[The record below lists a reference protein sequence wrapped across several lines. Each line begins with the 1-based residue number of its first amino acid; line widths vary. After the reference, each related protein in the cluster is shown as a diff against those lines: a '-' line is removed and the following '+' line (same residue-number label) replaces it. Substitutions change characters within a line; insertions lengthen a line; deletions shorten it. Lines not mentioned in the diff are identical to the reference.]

1 MNTALNHVS
10 WGTYLQT
17 IAFALV
23 IYYII
28 IGLKYYRAELQ
39 ALRQRFFRQN
49 SPAGHLPEALIYEE
63 DEVARDITP
72 LEEEVSY
79 VAEAD
84 EDMKKIEE
92 FIGRF
97 KKLIA
102 QAADKSYAPATLIH
116 SLQILFTEYP
126 QIKNSPHRSAISEL
140 IANEC
145 EQTGTAQLSED
156 VVDAWWDELPAVP
169 KPGPGSIPASA

>member
-1 MNTALNHVS
+1 MNTALNHLS
-10 WGTYLQT
+10 WSMYLQS
-17 IAFALV
+17 IAIGLL

-28 IGLKYYRAELQ
+28 IGLKYYRTEIQ
-39 ALRQRFFRQN
+39 ALYDRFYKKAAREDR
-49 SPAGHLPEALIYEE
+49 LPEALIYQEE
-63 DEVARDITP
+63 DNATDP
-72 LEEEVSY
+72 ALLEDEVSY

-84 EDMKKIEE
+84 EDMEQTEE
-92 FIGRF
+92 FIRRF
-97 KKLIA
+97 KKLVA

-126 QIKNSPHRSAISEL
+126 QIKNSPHRTAISEL

-169 KPGPGSIPASA
+169 KPGPGSIQASS